1 MPTLRRAARRT
12 GRRTARRASRRM
24 EAARSTDEAQAPQE
38 PAAQAPAAQAPAPR
52 EPGPRAAPE
61 ADPEDALAQRLREL
75 DELHES
81 GVLTDEQFE
90 QAMNRIVDS
99 E

>member
-1 MPTLRRAARRT
+1 
-12 GRRTARRASRRM
+12 M
-24 EAARSTDEAQAPQE
+24 EAAQSTEE
-38 PAAQAPAAQAPAPR
+38 APAAEEPASREPAPQ
-52 EPGPRAAPE
+52 AAPE
-61 ADPEDALAQRLREL
+61 ADPEDALAQRLNEL